1 MIKGLQ
7 NIFHKVTV
15 CGQKNRE
22 LWIALGMSLLPLLC
36 CILTCAAR
44 GKTIA
49 DVYLPAGEWNDE
61 LFYYKQVEG
70 MVHFGYPLGYF
81 GFNESFALK
90 ASFAAWSPVLVFP
103 WILWG
108 LLFGWNL
115 HSPIYC
121 NIFLMMLAM
130 FVFVW
135 LVKPSRKQLGL
146 LTILY
151 AFFTPFTR
159 YMLSGMP
166 ECICFSLVIIV
177 FALNI
182 SYQKREHGAKL
193 VLLFLL
199 TAVMTLMRPYLI
211 LFMVLPVYFWIRRS
225 KWLGVLGSLLVM
237 GVTLVIYALVKH
249 YFGAEYFTPLFD
261 TEWVR
266 TFLDQGIFAGIKYVL
281 WRLYHVGL
289 NFFALL
295 WQGLTKDLFW
305 GEYFAAFMIVMLVIL
320 LQTAVYWFRRKEK
333 WNQLLLHTYLSLCFV
348 GMWAALLL
356 MYKMKEGS
364 KHLLT
369 FLAVGIFAISLME
382 TRFYKK
388 TVAVAAVFAIVF
400 VISGTDPYEH
410 QIPFRQ
416 EELAAQEGY
425 WQDIFAEECTL
436 ERDQVPSFENVMIWV
451 FNDQVDGE
459 MVLTPYQ
466 LLYQLPEGYGISCC
480 YTDFVTAQYDQL
492 QSRFLAVAEGGVVDK
507 LCQQKEA
514 REIGRKEGLVVYEI
528 NGEGERE

>member
-1 MIKGLQ
+1 M
-7 NIFHKVTV
+7 
-15 CGQKNRE
+15 
-22 LWIALGMSLLPLLC
+22 
-36 CILTCAAR
+36 
-44 GKTIA
+44 
-49 DVYLPAGEWNDE
+49 AGC
-61 LFYYKQVEG
+61 
-70 MVHFGYPLGYF
+70 F
-81 GFNESFALK
+81 GFPFGHGRDAGDLCTGKAL
-90 ASFAAWSPVLVFP
+90 
-103 WILWG
+103 
-108 LLFGWNL
+108 
-115 HSPIYC
+115 
-121 NIFLMMLAM
+121 
-130 FVFVW
+130 
-135 LVKPSRKQLGL
+135 
-146 LTILY
+146 
-151 AFFTPFTR
+151 
-159 YMLSGMP
+159 
-166 ECICFSLVIIV
+166 
-177 FALNI
+177 
-182 SYQKREHGAKL
+182 
-193 VLLFLL
+193 
-199 TAVMTLMRPYLI
+199 
-211 LFMVLPVYFWIRRS
+211 
-225 KWLGVLGSLLVM
+225 
-237 GVTLVIYALVKH
+237 
-249 YFGAEYFTPLFD
+249 FGAEYFTPLFD

-451 FNDQVDGE
+451 FNGTDSLSAAVPAAGGVWD
-459 MVLTPYQ
+459 Q
-466 LLYQLPEGYGISCC
+466 LLLHGFCDSTVRSAAESFPGSC
-480 YTDFVTAQYDQL
+480 
-492 QSRFLAVAEGGVVDK
+492 
-507 LCQQKEA
+507 
-514 REIGRKEGLVVYEI
+514 GRRCG
-528 NGEGERE
+528 